1 MEDKLNPCYHCESLL
16 VDVQQCRNGKYEAY
30 CFHCGVVGP
39 ECNSKEEAI
48 EAWNRRS
55 GEE

>member
-16 VDVQQCRNGKYEAY
+16 VDVQKCRNGKYEAY

-39 ECNSKEEAI
+39 ECNSKEKAI
-48 EAWNRRS
+48 EAWNKRS
-55 GEE
+55 